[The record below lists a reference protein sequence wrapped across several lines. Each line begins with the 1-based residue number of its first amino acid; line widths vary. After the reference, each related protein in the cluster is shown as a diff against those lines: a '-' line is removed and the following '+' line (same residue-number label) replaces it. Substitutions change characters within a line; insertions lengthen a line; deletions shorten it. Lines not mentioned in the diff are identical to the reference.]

1 MSVAIIAEVVTLEQA
16 QEIQLR
22 VRIGALTARL
32 ERVAEDAAAI
42 SKDPN
47 RSPSPPPEYDNTGS
61 RTNTR
66 EMRMRRAL
74 EKERNELVEEI
85 LTLNPILRVGLG

>member
-1 MSVAIIAEVVTLEQA
+1 MVTLEKV

-22 VRIGALTARL
+22 VRIGALTDRL
-32 ERVAEDAAAI
+32 EGIAEEAAAI

-85 LTLNPILRVGLG
+85 LTLNPELRVGVG